1 MKAKELAEIYG
12 VTPMQIGKL
21 RKALCDAEDYNEKTR
36 DILPHGVKKIKN
48 YFKKKDDKIIEPQ
61 FVRVQALSPTPSPLF
76 YYCKLLEKPVFK
88 IRVAIPPTHRSII
101 RKGLVFK
108 AQVIE
113 KSGEKFYRHEVVY
126 KREQERQ
133 KRLQEVYK

>member
-12 VTPMQIGKL
+12 VTPTQIGKL
-21 RKALCDAEDYNEKTR
+21 RKAICNAEDYNEKTR
-36 DILPHGVKKIKN
+36 DILPHGVKKIKD
-48 YFKKKDDKIIEPQ
+48 YFKKEDDKIIEPQ
-61 FVRVQALSPTPSPLF
+61 FVRVQALFPTPSPLF
-76 YYCKLLEKPVFK
+76 YYCKLLEKPTCK
-88 IRVAIPPTHRSII
+88 IRVAIPATHRGMMRNNLI
-101 RKGLVFK
+101 FK

-113 KSGEKFYRHEVVY
+113 KNGEKFYRHEVVY